1 MNYTNPFHI
10 SESETQVLL
19 DDFQHQVE
27 RKIEHHGDEAGF
39 PQMADCQVTKD
50 DLDGYLFDK
59 QAILDSRGT
68 EKGRYTLAAII
79 IIIPLVILAV
89 MYPVN
94 QMPWGQWSP
103 IVAIGA
109 GLALWGI
116 VVSVQK
122 VLIRMRLRKLDQ
134 AMPLVAKYVEAVLNF
149 GL

>member
-27 RKIEHHGDEAGF
+27 RKINHHSDEQGF
-39 PQMADCQVTKD
+39 PKPEDFDVDAA

-59 QAILDSRGT
+59 QAILDSRGS
-68 EKGRYTLAAII
+68 EKSRYTLAAII

-103 IVAIGA
+103 IIAIGV
-109 GLALWGI
+109 GLILWLLIVSAQKALIG
-116 VVSVQK
+116 
-122 VLIRMRLRKLDQ
+122 MRLRKLDSAQ
-134 AMPLVAKYVEAVLNF
+134 PKIAKYVEAVLNF
-149 GL
+149 